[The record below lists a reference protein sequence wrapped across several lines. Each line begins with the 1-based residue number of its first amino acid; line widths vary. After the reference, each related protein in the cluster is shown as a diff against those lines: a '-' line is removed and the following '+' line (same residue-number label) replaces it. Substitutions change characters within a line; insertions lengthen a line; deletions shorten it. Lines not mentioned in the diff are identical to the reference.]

1 MEMAPARAGRTPY
14 FESTPSGDEGV
25 ATTAIPPQD
34 FSEHMAIISFIFQY
48 FDESQNA
55 DAKILHDFRV
65 FLQEIV
71 EIWQEFVKFLPA
83 HAALLQAWA
92 EFLHEITGFL
102 PLFAVIL
109 HDSDEIVEIKID
121 YYL

>member
-48 FDESQNA
+48 FDESQHA

-71 EIWQEFVKFLPA
+71 EIRQYFVE
-83 HAALLQAWA
+83 LLQAYA
-92 EFLHEITGFL
+92 VLLQAQVKFLHEISVF
-102 PLFAVIL
+102 PAVFCRDPARIR
-109 HDSDEIVEIKID
+109 
-121 YYL
+121 